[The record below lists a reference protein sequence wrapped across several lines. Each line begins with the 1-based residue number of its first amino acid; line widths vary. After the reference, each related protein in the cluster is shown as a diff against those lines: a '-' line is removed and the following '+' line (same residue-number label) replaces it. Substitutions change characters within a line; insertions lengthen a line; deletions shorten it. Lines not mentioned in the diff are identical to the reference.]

1 MSSKYPEVG
10 TVSVRIFTDK
20 PVRKTPYQVKGVMMN
35 QFPNEEIVPMLDGSY
50 RQKFLYPRVQVKIL
64 NEQIYIVGINE
75 GVDSIKAI
83 AKKMDFLDF
92 GNITFQ
98 VLDNEIEEHKN
109 RFQPVSKL
117 IRYRFVTP
125 WVALNQTTGYRYRN
139 LNNAGRVNF
148 LNRLLGQNIVFM
160 AREMGME
167 LEKNI
172 FTKVTLSS
180 LFPRQVDENNWGA
193 FDGEFRA
200 NFVLPNYLGIGNGIT
215 RGYGTLFGLFNPEL
229 FSFNKEDLQE
239 LEAKAT
245 KESDNEQTTIAE
257 SDLQEID
264 VEKVPRP
271 KKVPGKDLGPTK
283 RSKKVLSEEFEIEE
297 DETIAYQTNVARK
310 KKATY
315 KPKKRGKKIKKD
327 SSNIN
332 YNSEEYHKKQHTL

>member
-1 MSSKYPEVG
+1 MSSKYPEIR
-10 TVSVRIFTDK
+10 TVAVRIFTDK

-35 QFPNEEIVPMLDGSY
+35 QFPDEEIVPMLDGSY

-98 VLDNEIEEHKN
+98 ILNNEIEEHQN

-139 LNNAGRVNF
+139 LNNTDRVNF

-167 LEKNI
+167 LEENI

-229 FSFNKEDLQE
+229 FSFNEGDLQE

-245 KESDNEQTTIAE
+245 KESNNEQTTIAE

-310 KKATY
+310 KKARY
-315 KPKKRGKKIKKD
+315 IPKKRGKKIKKD